1 MPMKANVEPYVLR
14 ECASNLENLHVLTR
28 VLCRRPVA
36 TTVGTEVAVNML
48 GNSRCSF
55 AYTQD

>member
-1 MPMKANVEPYVLR
+1 MLNYMSCESAL
-14 ECASNLENLHVLTR
+14 SNLENLHVLTR

-48 GNSRCSF
+48 GDPRCSF
-55 AYTQD
+55 ANTQD